1 MECHGCGD
9 GFMIFMEGDLMDLMC
24 GFRDLYILGSFKLIF
39 AEAQGVFFV
48 RHLLLWITMG
58 YDLHNIHKLGYG
70 DPMVTILDNKT
81 WL

>member
-39 AEAQGVFFV
+39 AEAQGVFFCTPFTTV
-48 RHLLLWITMG
+48 DHHGI
-58 YDLHNIHKLGYG
+58 
-70 DPMVTILDNKT
+70 
-81 WL
+81 